1 MRFRKTVNICKG
13 VKVNLS
19 KSGMSC
25 TVGVKGLSVNVGRNG
40 VYLNTGIPGTGL
52 YDRRKIAGGRS
63 TQTKKRTEEVDVR
76 DYELCLDEDGQVLIL
91 RRDGR
96 RASDDEARRL
106 RRTDWYARESAEL
119 MAQLKA
125 EMDAESDAFVS
136 VCRQAQ
142 QVGPLGA
149 PEDAAVV
156 EQRIDR
162 WLGEL
167 TLPVEFSVQYE
178 YSPAGTL
185 MLDLDLPEI
194 EDLPEQKA
202 VEMAGGSVKPRAK
215 SLRELREEYQTCV
228 LGLAVFFA
236 SSMFA
241 LSSGISQVLISGY
254 TQRRDRKTG
263 EMEDCYIFSI
273 AFERE
278 AFERTDV
285 GDEDPCRFC
294 DRFRSRIN
302 VLSTGEFKRIE
313 PYSPEEFREMLQR

>member
-1 MRFRKTVNICKG
+1 MRFRKTINICKG

-19 KSGMSC
+19 KSGMSY
-25 TVGVKGLSVNVGRNG
+25 TVGGKGLSVNLGRNG

-63 TQTKKRTEEVDVR
+63 GQTKKRAEEIDVR
-76 DYELCLDEDGQVLIL
+76 AYELQLDEDGQVLIL

-96 RASDDEARRL
+96 RVGDDEARRL
-106 RRTDWYARESAEL
+106 RRTDWYEEESAEL

-136 VCRQAQ
+136 IGRHAQ
-142 QVGPLGA
+142 RVAPLGA
-149 PEDAAVV
+149 PEAPAVV
-156 EQRIDR
+156 EQRIDQ
-162 WLGEL
+162 WLSAL
-167 TLPVEFSVQYE
+167 VLPMEFDVQYE
-178 YSPAGTL
+178 YNPAGAL

-202 VEMAGGSVKPRAK
+202 VETAGGAVKPRAK

-228 LGLAVFFA
+228 LGLAVYLA
-236 SSMFA
+236 SQMFA
-241 LSSGISQVLISGY
+241 LSDGVANALISGY

-278 AFERTDV
+278 AFERAGV
-285 GDEDPCRFC
+285 GDEDPRRFC

-313 PYSPEEFREMLQR
+313 PYSPEEFEEMLRR

>member
-63 TQTKKRTEEVDVR
+63 AQTKRRTEEIDVR

-106 RRTDWYARESAEL
+106 RRTDWYAGESTAL

-125 EMDAESDAFVS
+125 EMNAESDAFVS
-136 VCRQAQ
+136 VHRHAQ
-142 QVGPLGA
+142 RVGPLGT
-149 PEDAAVV
+149 PEDAAAV
-156 EQRIDR
+156 EQRIER
-162 WLGEL
+162 WLREL

-178 YSPAGTL
+178 YSSAGTL

-202 VEMAGGSVKPRAK
+202 VEMTGGSVKPRAK

-241 LSSGISQVLISGY
+241 LSSGIRQVLISGY

-285 GDEDPCRFC
+285 GNEDPCRFC

-313 PYSPEEFREMLQR
+313 PYSPEEFEKMF